1 MAPLVL
7 THPAAEIAFWVT
19 VGLWAI
25 GERIL
30 DIRTLL
36 SGAWRARQD
45 RLSSLWITVG
55 GIGGFVFAIV
65 LAALGALSLPAPLIC
80 LVVGLIIA
88 WAGMLLRLWAVLT
101 LGVSFTTKV
110 VVRPQQRLITSGPYR
125 LVRHPSYLGLLI
137 LFLGLG
143 LSLGDLAGLVALVVL
158 PAIGIV
164 IRISVEEGALSAA
177 FGDRYTDYC
186 KGRARVIPR
195 VW

>member
-1 MAPLVL
+1 VAPLIL
-7 THPAAEIAFWVT
+7 SHPAAEIAFWVT

-30 DIRTLL
+30 DIRTLV
-36 SGAWRARQD
+36 SGAWRAKQD

-65 LAALGALSLPAPLIC
+65 LAVLGALSLPAPLIC
-80 LVVGLIIA
+80 LAVGLTVA
-88 WAGMLLRLWAVLT
+88 WAGMLLRLWAVLA
-101 LGVSFTTKV
+101 LGASFTTKV
-110 VVRPQQRLITSGPYR
+110 VVRSQQPLVTSGPYR

-143 LSLGDLAGLVALVVL
+143 LSLGDLASVIALVVL

-164 IRISVEEGALSAA
+164 VRISVEEVALKAV